1 MLIMKSFIYI
11 YIILLFLS
19 IVYQPLG
26 SYDMIGPQ
34 WFSISLVNLL
44 FVIICLRF
52 NYIEFLKKYIFSSLF
67 KIYILFIFFSM
78 LSIFVASD
86 FSYYF
91 HDLGRLL
98 TSFVVLLNLSFCI
111 YSIGIKRFS
120 DLLYYIIVSMTFYE
134 VYLSLSP
141 YILYFKDAGFS
152 NWMYINIPPGNF
164 KGIAGNKNI
173 TAALFVFKIP
183 FLLYFLNKKN
193 LLFKSLTLVAIF
205 FSFFILFFLKTRS
218 TYVSILLL
226 FIFYFAHLLIH
237 NRHLFVHRF
246 FSLVS
251 IISLSFILFSN
262 ISSSIIT
269 NEKSFASSLK
279 SIELS
284 NESSSNRFSLW
295 SHTIDYI
302 SKKPLGAGLGN
313 WKLESIPYWKQIGG
327 SYTVPYHA
335 HNDFLEMTAEMGI
348 LGGLVYLFLFIFPL
362 WVSFKYSFLN
372 YKEDYI
378 LIFLGL
384 GVYFVDAFFNFP
396 MERSYMQLLLAC
408 YFTFFIFKQEF
419 QKL

>member
-1 MLIMKSFIYI
+1 
-11 YIILLFLS
+11 
-19 IVYQPLG
+19 
-26 SYDMIGPQ
+26 
-34 WFSISLVNLL
+34 
-44 FVIICLRF
+44 
-52 NYIEFLKKYIFSSLF
+52 
-67 KIYILFIFFSM
+67 
-78 LSIFVASD
+78 
-86 FSYYF
+86 
-91 HDLGRLL
+91 
-98 TSFVVLLNLSFCI
+98 
-111 YSIGIKRFS
+111 
-120 DLLYYIIVSMTFYE
+120 MTFYE

-152 NWMYINIPPGNF
+152 NWRYINISPGNF

-251 IISLSFILFSN
+251 IISLSFIFFSN

-302 SKKPLGAGLGN
+302 LKKPFGAGLGN
-313 WKLESIPYWKQIGG
+313 WKLESIPYWKQNGG
-327 SYTVPYHA
+327 SYSVPYHA
-335 HNDFLEMTAEMGI
+335 HNDFLEMTVEMGI

-362 WVSFKYSFLN
+362 WVSFKYSFLS
-372 YKEDYI
+372 YKDDYI

-384 GVYFVDAFFNFP
+384 GVYIVDAFFNFP

-408 YFTFFIFKQEF
+408 YFTFFIFKQEL

>member
-1 MLIMKSFIYI
+1 
-11 YIILLFLS
+11 
-19 IVYQPLG
+19 
-26 SYDMIGPQ
+26 
-34 WFSISLVNLL
+34 
-44 FVIICLRF
+44 
-52 NYIEFLKKYIFSSLF
+52 
-67 KIYILFIFFSM
+67 M

-120 DLLYYIIVSMTFYE
+120 DLLSYIIVSMTFYE
-134 VYLSLSP
+134 VYQSLLP

-152 NWMYINIPPGNF
+152 NWKFINIPPGNF

-193 LLFKSLTLVAIF
+193 LLFKSFTLLAIF

-226 FIFYFAHLLIH
+226 FIFYFAHLLIY
-237 NRHLFVHRF
+237 NRQLFLHRF

-295 SHTIDYI
+295 SHTLDYI
-302 SKKPLGAGLGN
+302 SNKPLGAGLGN
-313 WKLESIPYWKQIGG
+313 WKLESIPYWNQQGG

-348 LGGLVYLFLFIFPL
+348 HGGLVYLILFMFPL

-372 YKEDYI
+372 YKEDYN

-384 GVYFVDAFFNFP
+384 GVYIVDAFFNFP

-408 YFTFFIFKQEF
+408 YFAFFIFKQET